1 MTCQF
6 KTYEFSYNDN
16 EGDLF
21 ETQPFGSLS
30 EAKQEIKRLRDIYD
44 GDFEVVETWIYRDGE
59 FIGRF

>member
-1 MTCQF
+1 M
-6 KTYEFSYNDN
+6 KTYEFSYKDN

-21 ETQPFGSLS
+21 ETHPFESLS
-30 EAKQEIKRLRDIYD
+30 EARQEIKRLREMYD